1 MKGFHASSR
10 QKTFINLHLTFENT
24 QQYLYIIE
32 LCVCV
37 CTRVCKEPHT
47 SYPRSGWLPR
57 GGARKASQRRG
68 HRKGLEG
75 IKRIGV
81 YWTDKGQ
88 GSQREGGA
96 GAEAAGLWGLVK
108 SHFSA

>member
-37 CTRVCKEPHT
+37 CTRACMYVCVLQI
-47 SYPRSGWLPR
+47 R
-57 GGARKASQRRG
+57 
-68 HRKGLEG
+68 
-75 IKRIGV
+75 GV
-81 YWTDKGQ
+81 YFFF
-88 GSQREGGA
+88 
-96 GAEAAGLWGLVK
+96 
-108 SHFSA
+108 HFKE